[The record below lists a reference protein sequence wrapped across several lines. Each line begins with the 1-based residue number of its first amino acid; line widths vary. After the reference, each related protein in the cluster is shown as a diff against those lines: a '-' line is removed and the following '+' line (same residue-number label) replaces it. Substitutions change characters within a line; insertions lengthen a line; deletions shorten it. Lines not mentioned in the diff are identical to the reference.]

1 MSNYKKGDR
10 FVIELDDQV
19 GNLWKIKWFNALVFD
34 DFGLDKLSQLVQGVD
49 LFSYNKGAEDAWKL
63 MQEIQFGDFTQ
74 KQLTDIFGDCITV
87 AILKENTYAEAAA
100 KLKAWK
106 EKNEIHV
113 GDVLIDPSG
122 YKVLVTS
129 VSDEEY
135 NTLNSDGE
143 TTIYQTGAYQTG
155 ALTKTDRHIDIEAVL
170 EQIK

>member
-87 AILKENTYAEAAA
+87 AILKEHTYDEAATKVA
-100 KLKAWK
+100 EW
-106 EKNEIHV
+106 EKRNEIHAGDVVTSKNSKHAGVVTRV
-113 GDVLIDPSG
+113 GDTFLYGILADSTPFNWIME
-122 YKVLVTS
+122 
-129 VSDEEY
+129 DC
-135 NTLNSDGE
+135 
-143 TTIYQTGAYQTG
+143 
-155 ALTKTDRHIDIEAVL
+155 TKTGRHIDIESVFA
-170 EQIK
+170 QIK

>member
-10 FVIELDDQV
+10 FVIELEERV
-19 GNLWKIKWFNALVFD
+19 GNLWRIKWFNALVFD

-106 EKNEIHV
+106 ERNKIHV
-113 GDVLIDPSG
+113 GDIVTYNQTPNIKGVVLRAE
-122 YKVLVTS
+122 KEMLNVLWENLSYTRAGK
-129 VSDEEY
+129 D
-135 NTLNSDGE
+135 NFK
-143 TTIYQTGAYQTG
+143 
-155 ALTKTDRHIDIEAVL
+155 KTDRHIDIEAVL
-170 EQIK
+170 EQIKKH